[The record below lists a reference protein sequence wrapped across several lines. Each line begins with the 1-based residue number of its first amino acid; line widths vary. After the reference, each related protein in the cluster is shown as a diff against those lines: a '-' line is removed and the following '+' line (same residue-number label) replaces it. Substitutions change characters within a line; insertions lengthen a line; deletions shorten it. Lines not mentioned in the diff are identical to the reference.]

1 MRRYSCAVFRTHVY
15 EGIVLIVV
23 TLSRALAFAI
33 GIELMKRPG
42 PTLRV
47 RLRETGST
55 PDMRLVPYLWL
66 AGVCLSLNRWPLH
79 FQWRARNG

>member
-1 MRRYSCAVFRTHVY
+1 MLN
-15 EGIVLIVV
+15 EGTDLIIVS
-23 TLSRALAFAI
+23 LSRALAYAI

-55 PDMRLVPYLWL
+55 TDIWLVPYMWL
-66 AGVCLSLNRWPLH
+66 AGVCLSLFSWLCI
-79 FQWRARNG
+79 FNGGPERDK

>member
-1 MRRYSCAVFRTHVY
+1 MFIRASFLYF
-15 EGIVLIVV
+15 V
-23 TLSRALAFAI
+23 TLSRALAFTV

-55 PDMRLVPYLWL
+55 TDIRLVSYIWL
-66 AGVCLSLNRWPLH
+66 AGVSLSLVGFAFSMEGPK
-79 FQWRARNG
+79 GIYK